1 MSAESKGMRK
11 ILPLGLSICL
21 IASAMAQVTNQSI
34 SPAFNGGFML
44 ICKWDHDEAH
54 TQVRLHGH
62 GDYENAEV
70 KIIERHSEDMIYQT
84 KLFKTESEESL
95 LQISV
100 SLERYSGRI
109 DWNESSGDAYSGYCR
124 PAAERLF

>member
-44 ICKWDHDEAH
+44 ICKWDHDGAH

-84 KLFKTESEESL
+84 KLFKMESEESL

-109 DWNESSGDAYSGYCR
+109 DWKESSGDAYSGYCR
-124 PAAERLF
+124 PATERLF

>member
-1 MSAESKGMRK
+1 
-11 ILPLGLSICL
+11 
-21 IASAMAQVTNQSI
+21 
-34 SPAFNGGFML
+34 ML